1 MQTTTQE
8 YFVNFP
14 YFIVNA
20 TTGAASAFATFEE
33 ASKALI
39 LLNTAADDY
48 VVVDL
53 HERCIEEI

>member
-1 MQTTTQE
+1 ME
-8 YFVNFP
+8 GLYMLNFP

-33 ASKALI
+33 AQKALV
-39 LLNTAADDY
+39 LLNTAADSY

-53 HERCIEEI
+53 NERCIEEL

>member
-1 MQTTTQE
+1 MQN
-8 YFVNFP
+8 VLNFP

-33 ASKALI
+33 AEKALI

-53 HERCIEEI
+53 NERCIEEI

>member
-1 MQTTTQE
+1 ML
-8 YFVNFP
+8 NFP

-33 ASKALI
+33 AQKALI
-39 LLNTAADDY
+39 LLNTAGDCY

-53 HERCIEEI
+53 EERCVEEI

>member
-1 MQTTTQE
+1 MQN
-8 YFVNFP
+8 VLNFP

-33 ASKALI
+33 AQKALV
-39 LLNTAADDY
+39 LLDATAGCY

-53 HERCIEEI
+53 DERCIEEI